1 MQPMDHQQP
10 TSPQVPQYRITLFY
24 GPDPQDGEPASQN
37 CTFNVKKRSWKSGV
51 QVTVNLFDRQLA
63 RLRSLMGFDS
73 WLTQMLQIIPKEDVA
88 DIEGRA
94 HDVFIQIISSY
105 KLDIAIEH
113 GITQHNQSVAGDTWE
128 AELDSLVTSDISRI
142 KSLMRTELDIPV

>member
-1 MQPMDHQQP
+1 MDNQQQ

-24 GPDPQDGEPASQN
+24 GPDPQDGEPSSQN

-63 RLRSLMGFDS
+63 RLRSLMEFES
-73 WLTQMLQIIPKEDVA
+73 WLTQMLQTIPTEDVE

-94 HDVFIQIISSY
+94 QDVFIQMISSY

-113 GITQHNQSVAGDTWE
+113 GITQQNQSVAGDAWE
-128 AELDSLVTSDISRI
+128 TELDLLVTNNISRI

>member
-1 MQPMDHQQP
+1 MQPMDNQQQ

-24 GPDPQDGEPASQN
+24 GPDPQDGEPSSQN

-63 RLRSLMGFDS
+63 RLRSLMEFES
-73 WLTQMLQIIPKEDVA
+73 WLTQMLQTIPTEDVE

-94 HDVFIQIISSY
+94 QDVFIQMISSY

-113 GITQHNQSVAGDTWE
+113 GITQQNQSVAGDAWE
-128 AELDSLVTSDISRI
+128 TELDLLVTNNISRI